1 MASVYVWGS
10 YRWRKKLLSVAKINC
25 PHNDQLSCF
34 TLLTQ
39 PVKSSLCFLKEH
51 LTLWGRN
58 ILYSLKSASK
68 TENREDS
75 LCLDK
80 STDYQWLS
88 GQVAI
93 RQAEWLDFLIRKLT
107 FLGALLLRY
116 EVGLTNT
123 CHKSY
128 LWKLILKILRLT
140 ITGLEENEW
149 ILFKGATDDRRK
161 SVQAVQRVSVLS
173 ENQTH
178 FVFYCFM
185 WPQTNAMPSLL
196 FLSVV
201 SSVLFLKCHCLGMD
215 AHTIFNIFS
224 WYNSLLKVLAC
235 VF

>member
-10 YRWRKKLLSVAKINC
+10 YWWRKKLLSVAKIGC

-58 ILYSLKSASK
+58 VLYSLESVNK

-128 LWKLILKILRLT
+128 LWKLILKILWLT
-140 ITGLEENEW
+140 VTGLEENEW
-149 ILFKGATDDRRK
+149 ICLKEQQMTEGNQYKQCRGCQFC
-161 SVQAVQRVSVLS
+161 QRIKVVLS
-173 ENQTH
+173 FTVLCDLRQTLCLLSY
-178 FVFYCFM
+178 FC
-185 WPQTNAMPSLL
+185 LL
-196 FLSVV
+196 FHQCC
-201 SSVLFLKCHCLGMD
+201 F
-215 AHTIFNIFS
+215 
-224 WYNSLLKVLAC
+224 
-235 VF
+235 